1 MSIICEPLLP
11 SLLATESA
19 QHKAGMDNEGSGSGK
34 MHLPARD
41 YYLTDIVFKI

>member
-1 MSIICEPLLP
+1 MSIVCEPLLA

-19 QHKAGMDNEGSGSGK
+19 QHKAGMDNKGSGSVK

-41 YYLTDIVFKI
+41 YYGTYIVFKI